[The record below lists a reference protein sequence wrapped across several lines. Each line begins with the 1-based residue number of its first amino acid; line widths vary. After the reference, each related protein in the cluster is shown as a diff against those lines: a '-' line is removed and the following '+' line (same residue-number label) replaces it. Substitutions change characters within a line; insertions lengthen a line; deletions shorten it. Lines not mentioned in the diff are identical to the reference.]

1 MYTVSGLKAPRELAN
16 SRAEGTPRTFL
27 LMSESSE
34 ESRAQQ
40 PPVAMN
46 RARER
51 AVDRL
56 RAHYVR
62 DDIDVDTYEQLVD
75 QAWAAAAPEDLEQ
88 LLSRLPALPG
98 SEAAAL
104 ATEDPYPAPAIASPA
119 EQREH
124 GFQIAIMGG
133 SERKGSWVPPR
144 KLDSFAFMG
153 GMGLDFREAR
163 LGPGVTEVRVLTIM
177 GGATIIVPPGV
188 TVETSGVGI
197 MGGFD
202 GHDQSVPTT
211 DPSAPVIRI
220 RGIAVMGGIE
230 VKMMM
235 PGETS
240 RDARQ
245 RVKEDRRK
253 HRLTR
258 RDR

>member
-1 MYTVSGLKAPRELAN
+1 
-16 SRAEGTPRTFL
+16 
-27 LMSESSE
+27 
-34 ESRAQQ
+34 
-40 PPVAMN
+40 MN
-46 RARER
+46 RAKEQ

-62 DDIDVDTYEQLVD
+62 DDIDVDVYEQLVD
-75 QAWAAAAPEDLEQ
+75 QAWAAGAPEDLER

-98 SEAAAL
+98 SEGSAL
-104 ATEDPYPAPAIASPA
+104 AAEDEHPVSAVASPA

-144 KLDSFAFMG
+144 KLDSFAVMG
-153 GMGLDFREAR
+153 GIALDFREAR

-188 TVETSGVGI
+188 NVETSGIGI

-220 RGIAVMGGIE
+220 RGMAVMGGIE

-235 PGETS
+235 PGETG
-240 RDARQ
+240 RDARR

-253 HRLTR
+253 RRLGR
-258 RDR
+258 GDS

>member
-1 MYTVSGLKAPRELAN
+1 MNERGEPHPPA
-16 SRAEGTPRTFL
+16 
-27 LMSESSE
+27 
-34 ESRAQQ
+34 Q

-46 RARER
+46 RAKEQ

-62 DDIDVDTYEQLVD
+62 DDIDVDTYEQMVD
-75 QAWAAAAPEDLEQ
+75 VAWAAGAPEDLER
-88 LLSRLPALPG
+88 LFLRLPALPG
-98 SEAAAL
+98 AQTGVAAPEAS
-104 ATEDPYPAPAIASPA
+104 PAPALASPA

-124 GFQIAIMGG
+124 GFQIAILGG
-133 SERKGSWVPPR
+133 SDRKGSWVPPR
-144 KLDSFAFMG
+144 KLDTFAFMG

-163 LGPGVTEVRVLTIM
+163 LGPGVTEVRVLAFM
-177 GGATIIVPPGV
+177 GGAEIIVPPGV
-188 TVETSGVGI
+188 TVETSGIGI

-202 GHDQSVPTT
+202 GHDQSVPTS

-220 RGIAVMGGIE
+220 RGLAVMGGIE

-240 RDARQ
+240 RDARR

-253 HRLTR
+253 RRLGR
-258 RDR
+258 RDS